1 MSYFFFF
8 FILLESMPGFVSVVA
23 FSSFFFLLS
32 SFFFL
37 LSFAYFLT
45 LGSLALLLFFL
56 FFFGVFLTFS
66 SFFFRTTDADDGTT
80 YRVKTYFA
88 AQFHALRR
96 ALLSCYEERE
106 QQSTTNTNTFE
117 AASSERLFIQS
128 MSQCKP
134 WAANGG
140 KSNSSFCKTL
150 DNRFVVKCVTNHE
163 FDMFLDVAGLYFQHM
178 AQQHSALVQILGAY
192 QIVTHTPKKIRRGS
206 VSGSQNSGPK
216 TSSRSSTRT
225 QCVVV
230 MGNVFY
236 GASMKGME
244 VFDLKGKLR
253 YCSREKLLGMEME
266 EQKRQHRVRAEWK
279 SWRSGPRVEPPPEK
293 MSEHPMKPV
302 RFDGDLMS
310 LTRGLPVPLKESDM
324 NDLRRRVDSDGD
336 FFLIGEAVDY
346 SLLAGVDV
354 KRHTIT
360 VGIVD
365 YMHSYDLLKRIEFLG
380 KNMVSD
386 STIKPPPLYYQRF
399 SEGLDKYFLPVPEE
413 EEEGEE
419 EEEEKEVETV

>member
-1 MSYFFFF
+1 
-8 FILLESMPGFVSVVA
+8 
-23 FSSFFFLLS
+23 
-32 SFFFL
+32 
-37 LSFAYFLT
+37 
-45 LGSLALLLFFL
+45 
-56 FFFGVFLTFS
+56 
-66 SFFFRTTDADDGTT
+66 
-80 YRVKTYFA
+80 
-88 AQFHALRR
+88 
-96 ALLSCYEERE
+96 
-106 QQSTTNTNTFE
+106 
-117 AASSERLFIQS
+117 
-128 MSQCKP
+128 
-134 WAANGG
+134 
-140 KSNSSFCKTL
+140 
-150 DNRFVVKCVTNHE
+150 
-163 FDMFLDVAGLYFQHM
+163 MFLDVAGLYFQHM

-192 QIVTHTPKKIRRGS
+192 QVVTHTPKKIRRGS
-206 VSGSQNSGPK
+206 VSGSQKSGPK

-324 NDLRRRVDSDGD
+324 NDLRRRVESDGD

-386 STIKPPPLYYQRF
+386 STIKPPPMYYQRF

-419 EEEEKEVETV
+419 EEEEKEVERM

>member
-1 MSYFFFF
+1 MS
-8 FILLESMPGFVSVVA
+8 GFVSVVA
-23 FSSFFFLLS
+23 VSSFFLLS
-32 SFFFL
+32 SFFLSFFL
-37 LSFAYFLT
+37 LSSFSYFLT
-45 LGSLALLLFFL
+45 FWISCSFALLLIFFWCIFTL
-56 FFFGVFLTFS
+56 S

-106 QQSTTNTNTFE
+106 QQSTNNNNNTFE
-117 AASSERLFIQS
+117 FASSERLFIQS

-192 QIVTHTPKKIRRGS
+192 QVVTHTPKKIRRGS
-206 VSGSQNSGPK
+206 VSGSQKSGPK

-324 NDLRRRVDSDGD
+324 NDLRRRVESDGD

-386 STIKPPPLYYQRF
+386 STIKPPPMYYQRF

-419 EEEEKEVETV
+419 EEEEKEVERM